1 MPFFSGRP
9 DLLKRFRDGDQGVC
23 EDVYWTYVDRVEL
36 IVRRGFQIQSGS
48 QVAGVPAHEVADVV
62 QEVFAKAFRTQARIS
77 FDGLREYGP
86 FIATIARNTLADW
99 LRARNKS
106 VNQVA
111 SSLPDIPDVPD
122 DAVDSDPAWADEGT
136 VRLVEAYLSAL
147 PAELA
152 NVHKQRFILGRSQVQ
167 AAADL
172 GLSRQQLRTREAEL
186 KSGLRRL
193 LKRRELQG
201 PNRQAPV

>member
-9 DLLKRFRDGDQGVC
+9 DLLKKFRDGDQGIC
-23 EDVYWTYVDRVEL
+23 EDVYWAYIDRVEL
-36 IVRRGFQIQSGS
+36 IIRRGFQLQSGS

-62 QEVFAKAFRTQARIS
+62 QEVFAKAFRTPARLS

-99 LRARNKS
+99 LRARNRS
-106 VNQVA
+106 VNPVA
-111 SSLPDIPDVPD
+111 SSLPDIPDIPD
-122 DAVDSDPAWADEGT
+122 DDVHVDSAWADDAT
-136 VRLVEAYLSAL
+136 VRIVESYLSAL

-152 NVHKQRFILGRSQVQ
+152 SIHKERFVLGRSQVQ

-172 GLSRQQLRTREAEL
+172 GLSRQQLRTREAKL

-193 LKRRELQG
+193 LKRRAQ
-201 PNRQAPV
+201 